1 MRIAVVNNFF
11 PPRVGGSAHISD
23 ALARH
28 YAAAGHEVLVLTAG
42 YGGGLP
48 LERRDGITIARLPS
62 WTLPETRLSFNFDI
76 TFALKSRNLGHVF
89 RILDRFR
96 PDVIHQHGQFFDLTW
111 QSGLWARHRHVPTVL
126 TVHTRL
132 ESPGRATAAA
142 FRGLDAAVVDPIL
155 RFLRPA
161 RVIALDEFFVEYFR
175 DRYHFDPHRVV
186 QIPIGIELDRF
197 RQVEPVDVRQR
208 FGLGSGPLALSL
220 GHVIP
225 LRNRMFLIEALP
237 AVLERHPSF
246 KILLIGGVYS
256 WQFLQLANRLRVM
269 HSLVLPGPLP
279 KEEIPGICAG
289 VDFEIH
295 DLQGYGVGISTL
307 EAMAAGTPAIVAVRE
322 DLWGRDLPLSDG
334 DPFVMVPVGDVPAV
348 ARQMCRLIE
357 DPDLRRRVGER
368 GRRFVF
374 DHFDMDRVSCRNLE
388 VLLEVV
394 AEQRKADDH
403 R

>member
-1 MRIAVVNNFF
+1 MRILVVNNFF
-11 PPRVGGSAHISD
+11 PPRVGGSAHIAD

-28 YAAAGHEVLVLTAG
+28 YAAAGHEVMVLTTG
-42 YGGGLP
+42 YGGALP
-48 LERRDGITIARLPS
+48 LERRDGLTIVRLPS
-62 WTLPETRLSFNFDI
+62 WTLPESRLSFNFDI
-76 TFALKSRNLGHVF
+76 TFALKGRNLPHVF
-89 RILDRFR
+89 RLLDRFR

-111 QSGLWARHRHVPTVL
+111 QTGLWARRRGVPTVL

-132 ESPGRATAAA
+132 ESPGRVTAAA
-142 FRGLDAAVVDPIL
+142 FRGLDAGVVDPIL

-161 RVIALDEFFVEYFR
+161 RVIAIDEFFVEYFR
-175 DRYHFDPHRVV
+175 DRYHFDERQVV

-197 RQVEPVDVRQR
+197 RHIEPTDVRKR
-208 FGLGSGPLALSL
+208 FGLGPGPLALSL

-225 LRNRMFLIEALP
+225 LRNRVALIEALP

-246 KILLIGGVYS
+246 KILMIGGVYS

-269 HSLVLPGPLP
+269 HALVLPGPLP
-279 KEEIPGICAG
+279 KDEIPGICAG

-307 EAMAAGTPAIVAVRE
+307 EAMAAGTPAIVAIRD

-348 ARQMCRLIE
+348 ARQMSRLIE
-357 DPDLRRRVGER
+357 DPTWGAKVGER

-374 DHFDMDRVSCRNLE
+374 ANFDMDRVSERNLQ
-388 VLLEVV
+388 VLLEV
-394 AEQRKADDH
+394 ARQRTGDDH